1 MFSIT
6 MCRQQAELDFVRLGL
21 KRKKEK
27 AEQGWFGGWFGGGK
41 KKEEKEKGQLDD
53 IAGMLF
59 SISCDITSIFI
70 ILPHQHVATGSKQ
83 TNRSINQMITQVI
96 Q

>member
-1 MFSIT
+1 MSVFSIT

-41 KKEEKEKGQLDD
+41 KKEEKQPGQLDE
-53 IAGMLF
+53 IADQFANAMTAEEKAKLYSAIGY
-59 SISCDITSIFI
+59 SEK
-70 ILPHQHVATGSKQ
+70 ATDP
-83 TNRSINQMITQVI
+83 TFPPEV
-96 Q
+96 